1 MIAKKYRTTIK
12 WVLYTAFALLLFLL
26 QCAPQRLGI
35 FSDVLFMMPFA
46 IAVSCYEKIIPS
58 AIIAS
63 LCGLFWDYSAQRAFG
78 FHALFMCII
87 CVAVSLLMKFY
98 VRPVYVSAA
107 AAVSA
112 AVLIYC
118 LVDFF
123 FFYALRSYENI
134 GSLFA
139 SDYLP
144 TFFKTCVFGLGILY
158 VVEKIYRISPQ
169 RAKFDE

>member
-1 MIAKKYRTTIK
+1 MIAKRYRATIK
-12 WVLYTAFALLLFLL
+12 WALYIAFALLLFLL

-35 FSDVLFMMPFA
+35 FSNVLFLMPFA

-58 AIIAS
+58 TVVAVF
-63 LCGLFWDYSAQRAFG
+63 CGFLWDYSAQRIFG
-78 FHALFMCII
+78 FHALIMCLI
-87 CVAVSLLMKFY
+87 CVATSLLMKYY

-107 AAVSA
+107 VTMSA
-112 AVLIYC
+112 SVLLYS

-123 FFYALRSYENI
+123 FFFVLRSYENI

-139 SDYLP
+139 LEYLP
-144 TFFKTCVFGLGILY
+144 TFFKTSLFGLGILFIT
-158 VVEKIYRISPQ
+158 EKIYKISPQ